1 MARLARL
8 VVPGHP
14 HHVTQRGNRR
24 QDTFFGDDDYRSY
37 LSLLAE
43 CCRKAGTEVWAY
55 CLMPNH
61 VHLVLVPSHEDG
73 LRAALAETHRRYTR
87 HVNLREDWRGH
98 LWQERFH
105 SFAMDEDHLLAC
117 ARFVELNP
125 VRARLAQ
132 RPGDWRWS
140 SARAHLAGKDD
151 GVVSVAPML
160 ERALASAKPPA
171 EPGPDWATF
180 LDGGIGD
187 EEIETFLAHERT
199 GHPLGS
205 DGFLETL
212 ARIVGRTV
220 KPRKPGRPRKTPG
233 DT

>member
-43 CCRKAGTEVWAY
+43 SCQKAGTEVWAY

-87 HVNLREDWRGH
+87 RVNLREDWRGH

-105 SFAMDEDHLLAC
+105 SFAMDENHLLAC
-117 ARFVELNP
+117 ARYVELNP
-125 VRARLAQ
+125 VRAKLTE

-140 SARAHLAGKDD
+140 SARAHLAGRDD

-160 ERALASAKPPA
+160 ERA
-171 EPGPDWATF
+171 PDWETF
-180 LDGGIGD
+180 LDGGLGD
-187 EEIETFLAHERT
+187 EEIETFKAHERT

-205 DGFLETL
+205 GGFLETL
-212 ARIVGRTV
+212 ARITGRPV
-220 KPRKPGRPRKTPG
+220 KPRQPGRPKITPR

>member
-1 MARLARL
+1 MARKARL

-14 HHVTQRGNRR
+14 HHVTQRGVRR
-24 QDTFFGDDDYRSY
+24 MDVFLGPDDYKIY
-37 LSLLAE
+37 LDLLGEWAG
-43 CCRKAGTEVWAY
+43 RAGTQVWAY

-61 VHLVLVPSHEDG
+61 VHLILVPADADG
-73 LRAALAETHRRYTR
+73 LRAALGETHRRYTR
-87 HVNLREDWRGH
+87 RVNLREGWRGH
-98 LWQERFH
+98 LWQERFQ
-105 SFAMDEDHLLAC
+105 SFAMDENYLLAC
-117 ARFVELNP
+117 ARYVELNP
-125 VRARLAQ
+125 VRAKLTE

-160 ERALASAKPPA
+160 ERAPA
-171 EPGPDWATF
+171 WATF

-187 EEIETFLAHERT
+187 EEIEAIRGHERT

-212 ARIVGRTV
+212 ARTTGRAV
-220 KPRKPGRPRKTPG
+220 KPRKPGRPKKTPG
-233 DT
+233 AS